1 MNKIVTTISALIL
14 ASAAL
19 PAAARGLADWE
30 IVCDGNRKAQLSQVV
45 CLMAADN
52 DELFNVVLQD
62 SSIDGVS
69 SVSFQ
74 KFSGIESV
82 GSDPTS
88 MRIIQAEGVLRI
100 MNCRPG
106 ASLVISD
113 LAGKIIGRHI
123 IADGAIE
130 LDIRS
135 FVPGP
140 YVASIDGRAIKFIKK

>member
-52 DELFNVVLQD
+52 DELFNVVLRD

-82 GSDPTS
+82 GSDLTS

-106 ASLVISD
+106 ASLIISD

-140 YVASIDGRAIKFIKK
+140 YVAAIDGRAIKFIKK

>member
-82 GSDPTS
+82 ASDPTS

-100 MNCRPG
+100 TNCRPG

-113 LAGKIIGRHI
+113 IAGKIIGRHI

-130 LDIRS
+130 LDIHS